1 MQHNVTIKFKLSTST
16 EKKQKQKKNK
26 HCMQCFILSHDKALP
41 DTHGESVD
49 VFVQLI
55 QQSDRLDDHVVGSV
69 DIKLYFG
76 PGVTVAKTQ
85 LGLGGGKA

>member
-1 MQHNVTIKFKLSTST
+1 MQHNVTTKLKPHTST
-16 EKKQKQKKNK
+16 EKP
-26 HCMQCFILSHDKALP
+26 LP

-55 QQSDRLDDHVVGSV
+55 QQSNWLDDHVVGSV

-76 PGVTVAKTQ
+76 SGVTVAETQ
-85 LGLGGGKA
+85 LGLGGGKAW